1 MRHNIDRLATYM
13 IGLSIEKR
21 HMRYFGNPASN
32 TTNDKRQTQLATR
45 NTRNAGS
52 METRVPPGL
61 YLEPPSFDI
70 DLDDF
75 MLLPRRRVEAIR
87 LLREGQATEISNGS
101 LAQQAL
107 TAGKY
112 TNRQRVQQICCARCW
127 VRSQYHPDV
136 PTAVE

>member
-1 MRHNIDRLATYM
+1 
-13 IGLSIEKR
+13 
-21 HMRYFGNPASN
+21 
-32 TTNDKRQTQLATR
+32 
-45 NTRNAGS
+45 

-75 MLLPRRRVEAIR
+75 TLLPRRRVEAIR

-112 TNRQRVQQICCARCW
+112 TNRQRVQQIVAGCA
-127 VRSQYHPDV
+127 QYDPDV
-136 PTAVE
+136 PTAVAEEACRLL